1 MGFGNPYNDPY
12 DADVVGKFVDILA
25 TLGVGI
31 VSLAD
36 TIGIAKPGQIH
47 YLFTTLTSQFP
58 KIEFGAHLHSNPL
71 TALEK
76 IETAYEAG
84 CRRFDGA
91 LKGYGGCPMAKD
103 ELVGNLATETIL
115 EFLDSKNSAPPIDRE
130 ALAKAIVLA
139 DSIFPMRR

>member
-1 MGFGNPYNDPY
+1 LFST
-12 DADVVGKFVDILA
+12 LA
-25 TLGVGI
+25 R
-31 VSLAD
+31 
-36 TIGIAKPGQIH
+36 
-47 YLFTTLTSQFP
+47 QFP

-76 IETAYEAG
+76 IEAAFEAG

-115 EFLDSKNSAPPIDRE
+115 AFLDSKNSAPDIDRE
-130 ALAKAIVLA
+130 ALEKAIILA
-139 DSIFPMRR
+139 DTIFPVRR